1 MVWALGIGQLG
12 TVRIFAQA
20 AHSSRGRLGIGRSNA
35 LAQPEFVTAAPNVWS
50 FCTAMYC
57 SPELLRDNYCSA
69 LRFF

>member
-35 LAQPEFVTAAPNVWS
+35 LAQPEFVTAAPNV
-50 FCTAMYC
+50 
-57 SPELLRDNYCSA
+57 
-69 LRFF
+69 